1 MSRMWKKKREARL
14 LPRTEELSSKKC
26 VDVFE
31 IKFIQLT
38 FSEKEFLD
46 PKEIDGSED
55 TFSFFSPPLM
65 LQTNGGG

>member
-1 MSRMWKKKREARL
+1 MVKGKSKCQECGEKKREARL

-38 FSEKEFLD
+38 FLAKEFLD
-46 PKEIDGSED
+46 P
-55 TFSFFSPPLM
+55 
-65 LQTNGGG
+65 N